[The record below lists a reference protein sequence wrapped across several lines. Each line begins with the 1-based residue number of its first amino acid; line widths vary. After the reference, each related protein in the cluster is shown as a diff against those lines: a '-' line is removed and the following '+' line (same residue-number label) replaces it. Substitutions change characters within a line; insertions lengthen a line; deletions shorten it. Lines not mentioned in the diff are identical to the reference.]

1 MHINPAAVAIYIV
14 HVRFGWGRTLNQA
27 CVCPCVSRIDLDTCY
42 MLGKAC
48 FGSNQPAHSFSG
60 AKVAFFFERA
70 IFEESWSSAAPAQ
83 RFLDVSRCFLAPA
96 RLTISATLSWREP
109 KKVSQGPGKKVC
121 VRVQACEDANERAF
135 VKKEENLQYEKRCVK
150 HMLLLG

>member
-1 MHINPAAVAIYIV
+1 
-14 HVRFGWGRTLNQA
+14 
-27 CVCPCVSRIDLDTCY
+27 

-83 RFLDVSRCFLAPA
+83 RFLEVSRFFGARPPVHFGDLELTGTKKNASLMIFDFLKMGGRAD
-96 RLTISATLSWREP
+96 ENQ
-109 KKVSQGPGKKVC
+109 KKKGFPNFFYMTGKY
-121 VRVQACEDANERAF
+121 A
-135 VKKEENLQYEKRCVK
+135 
-150 HMLLLG
+150 M